1 MKYYARP
8 KSLVGTRRNANDSND
23 GFFSWLGLPRV
34 GLSLTFIGVCLFT
47 FSIVTYWLPLG
58 DIGIAVAVV
67 GLILQRN
74 QFRFPAPV
82 KWFSLFLV
90 WAFAASYFS
99 VFPGVARDSLI
110 EYLKLLVILLVIVN
124 ALRTEGQVRL
134 FLMFFL
140 GCFILFPVRG
150 TLIGGQLIDG
160 RAVWNYIYNN
170 ANDLATLSLIA
181 LGIAVGLIFARPSKR
196 IVTIGAAVSSLL
208 LLYVIFITQ
217 SRGAFIGLIGGMGF
231 GFLAVSLKHKAV
243 LLISIIAIAS
253 LVYVVP
259 SDVWDRLGSIEKL
272 TSTET
277 IAEADEEGSAA
288 ERFRILQ
295 TGWAIFADNPIVGVG
310 LGGYQL
316 ANAIYDPNLGAKDAH
331 NTYLH
336 LAAETGAVGLL
347 IWLCCFGSVL
357 LLARRSVSEAPDAPL
372 TIQLQWLSRA
382 FYAYLIASFVGTY
395 SKLTFPYLV
404 LAVVWC
410 ASCVVMEQAKSSRVG
425 DADTGD

>member
-8 KSLVGTRRNANDSND
+8 NVSMEARRKPSG

-58 DIGIAVAVV
+58 DIGIGIAVF

-74 QFRFPAPV
+74 PFRFPAPV
-82 KWFSLFLV
+82 RWFSLFLV

-99 VFPGVARDSLI
+99 LFPGLARESLI

-124 ALRTEGQVRL
+124 ALRTEGQLRL

-140 GCFILFPVRG
+140 GCFVLFPARG
-150 TLIGGQLIDG
+150 TLVGGQLIEG

-181 LGIAVGLIFARPSKR
+181 LGIALGLVFARPSKR
-196 IVTIGAAVSSLL
+196 IVTVGATLSSLL
-208 LLYVIFITQ
+208 LLYVIFMTQ
-217 SRGAFIGLIGGMGF
+217 SRGAFIGLVGGMGF
-231 GFLAVSLKHKAV
+231 GFLAVGLRHKAV
-243 LLISIIAIAS
+243 LLGSIVAISS

-295 TGWAIFADNPIVGVG
+295 TGWAIFADNPVSGVG

-316 ANAIYDPNLGAKDAH
+316 ANAMYDPGLGAKDAH

-336 LAAETGAVGLL
+336 LAAETGAVGLV

-357 LLARRSVSEAPDAPL
+357 LFARRSVSEAPDSPL

-410 ASCVVMEQAKSSRVG
+410 ASSIIMEEAKNSLENEPDAG
-425 DADTGD
+425 DR